1 MARALKWIVSILS
14 EADGTGSSSRIAMMM
29 VIFAVAFSLVFF
41 VIVTHPHRFPDGN
54 VILGLSAL
62 VTAAASIYG
71 ANAWKTKPSDAAPVV
86 PAEDSPVKGVDDD
99 PHGGTR

>member
-1 MARALKWIVSILS
+1 VIERSLKWVVSILS
-14 EADGTGSSSRIAMMM
+14 EADGTGSSSRIAMML
-29 VIFAVAFSLVFF
+29 VIFAVAFSLLFF
-41 VIVTHPHRFPDGN
+41 VIKTKRFPDGN

-71 ANAWKTKPSDAAPVV
+71 ANAWKTKPSESAPVV
-86 PAEDSPVKGVDDD
+86 PADDNPVKGGDDD